1 MVTFQ
6 VTHLATRPL
15 VWSGRQALLGG
26 VPGPFPHI
34 CPDRTGDSD
43 QCTEGLSR
51 TGRGPCRP
59 TVQRAGALHT
69 KLPEGGTQHGLSL
82 SCSSGQ
88 WDRQAGAASWDGN
101 QVSHQ
106 QRPRICHQSGP
117 QAFSGLGEQVVCGT
131 HDCEASSFFRQRV
144 DVT

>member
-15 VWSGRQALLGG
+15 VWSGRQALLAG

-51 TGRGPCRP
+51 TGRGPYRP
-59 TVQRAGALHT
+59 AVERAGALHT

-88 WDRQAGAASWDGN
+88 WDRQGLPPGMGTKFPISKGL
-101 QVSHQ
+101 VSVISQ
-106 QRPRICHQSGP
+106 APRLFPGWGSRWSVGP
-117 QAFSGLGEQVVCGT
+117 TTVKLAHSLDRG
-131 HDCEASSFFRQRV
+131 
-144 DVT
+144 